1 MSQSREE
8 KLEAIL
14 RKMLLIPRDYRM
26 NNDWWLVAEEAE
38 LLLNGNVNDMTKA
51 RANVARSYK
60 NAIRSL

>member
-51 RANVARSYK
+51 RADVARSYK
-60 NAIRSL
+60 K